1 MVLMMELLMGL
12 LKVLMVI
19 MMALKLIC
27 SNGDYG

>member
-12 LKVLMVI
+12 LKVLMVK